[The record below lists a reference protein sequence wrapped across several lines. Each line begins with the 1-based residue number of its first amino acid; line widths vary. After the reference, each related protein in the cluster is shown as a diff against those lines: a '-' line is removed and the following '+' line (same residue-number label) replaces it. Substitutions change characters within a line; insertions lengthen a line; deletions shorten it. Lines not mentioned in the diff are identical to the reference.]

1 MKHLTPFTLH
11 SLLFILH
18 LILVHAAGNAQA
30 GQNSC
35 QDSYYRLNNK
45 FPSFFFHNKEPLPPP
60 SPRRGSQGS
69 EDFVNGLTTEIILY
83 WLAVRG

>member
-30 GQNSC
+30 GQNSR
-35 QDSYYRLNNK
+35 QNSYYRLNDK
-45 FPSFFFHNKEPLPPP
+45 FPSFFFHNDL
-60 SPRRGSQGS
+60 
-69 EDFVNGLTTEIILY
+69 VV
-83 WLAVRG
+83 W